1 MNKITIFV
9 ILIAVLS
16 VVYASEFTKKP
27 TRRNNAQQEAVY
39 ESCLESVDRII
50 ELSCK
55 VQSAV
60 AQLMGSCYKTLR
72 SCAFEEKPALSQV
85 EIQKLKGVLSTL
97 QLLEKQLAELEIT
110 IKSDAL
116 LPLKTA

>member
-9 ILIAVLS
+9 IIGTALGMVC
-16 VVYASEFTKKP
+16 ASEFTKKP
-27 TRRNNAQQEAVY
+27 NRRNNAQQEAVY
-39 ESCLESVDRII
+39 EGCLESVDRII

-55 VQSAV
+55 VQSAM
-60 AQLMGSCYKTLR
+60 AQLVGNCYKTLR

-85 EIQKLKGVLSTL
+85 EIQKLKAVLSTL
-97 QLLEKQLAELEIT
+97 QLLEKQLAELNTT
-110 IKSDAL
+110 IQSDTL